1 MTNENGFLRGSRGR
15 TVSGNFSDALNDC
28 LERLKRGES
37 VYDCLRRHPELAD
50 ELEPLLKV
58 ASATMRAA
66 ESAAP
71 SADAKARGFAAFS
84 AALDERER
92 AAKAKASAPAS
103 GRGFMRWLRSLGLGG
118 FGLPA
123 PLARPLAVAV
133 LCAAVFATGIGATTA
148 AASGSVPGEPLYWV
162 KTARE
167 NVERHIPR
175 SDAARAGY
183 QARLAQARADEAQAL
198 MSRGSFTAA
207 DATIKRM
214 NGHLDRSARYAG
226 ITIVIT
232 PVEMPRPASKIG
244 AGNAR
249 ALIDRLERDRDLFRA
264 KSAAMMPKL
273 SPEDRIRARRAMRET
288 ELGYWLLINAIQESQ
303 RAAQGER
310 RHRRGGE

>member
-1 MTNENGFLRGSRGR
+1 M
-15 TVSGNFSDALNDC
+15 SGNFSEALNDC

-50 ELEPLLKV
+50 ELEPLLEV

-84 AALDERER
+84 AALDERE
-92 AAKAKASAPAS
+92 AKAKASAKSPAS
-103 GRGFMRWLRSLGLGG
+103 GRGFMRWLRSAGLGG
-118 FGLPA
+118 FRLPA

-167 NVERHIPR
+167 SVERHIPR

-207 DATIKRM
+207 DDTIKRM

-232 PVEMPRPASKIG
+232 PVEMPRAAPPKIG
-244 AGNAR
+244 AGGAR
-249 ALIDRLERDRDLFRA
+249 ALIERLERDRDLFRA

-273 SPEDRIRARRAMRET
+273 SPEDQARARRAMRET

-310 RHRRGGE
+310 HHRRRGK

>member
-1 MTNENGFLRGSRGR
+1 M
-15 TVSGNFSDALNDC
+15 SGNFSDALNDC
-28 LERLKRGES
+28 IERLKRGES

-50 ELEPLLKV
+50 ELEPLLEV

-84 AALDERER
+84 EALDERER
-92 AAKAKASAPAS
+92 DAKASAPSAS
-103 GRGFMRWLRSLGLGG
+103 GGGFSRWLRSLAVG
-118 FGLPA
+118 FRLPA

-133 LCAAVFATGIGATTA
+133 LCMAVFATGIGATTA

-232 PVEMPRPASKIG
+232 PVEMPRAAPPKIG
-244 AGNAR
+244 AGGAR

-264 KSAAMMPKL
+264 KSAAMMHKL

-303 RAAQGER
+303 RAAQRDR
-310 RHRRGGE
+310 RHRRGE

>member
-1 MTNENGFLRGSRGR
+1 M
-15 TVSGNFSDALNDC
+15 SGNFSEALNDC

-50 ELEPLLKV
+50 ELEPLLEV

-66 ESAAP
+66 ESATP
-71 SADAKARGFAAFS
+71 SASAKARGFAAFS
-84 AALDERER
+84 AALDARER
-92 AAKAKASAPAS
+92 DAKAAAPSS
-103 GRGFMRWLRSLGLGG
+103 GRGFFQRLRALGLG
-118 FGLPA
+118 FRLPA
-123 PLARPLAVAV
+123 PLARPLAVAA
-133 LCAAVFATGIGATTA
+133 LCAAVFATGVGATTA
-148 AASGSVPGEPLYWV
+148 AASGAVPGEPLYWV

-167 NVERHIPR
+167 GVERHIPR
-175 SDAARAGY
+175 SDAARADY

-207 DATIKRM
+207 DAAIKRM
-214 NGHLDRSARYAG
+214 NGHLDRSARHAG

-244 AGNAR
+244 AGGAR
-249 ALIDRLERDRDLFRA
+249 ALIDRLERDRDLFRV

-273 SPEDRIRARRAMRET
+273 SPEDQARARRAMRET

-303 RAAQGER
+303 RAAHR
-310 RHRRGGE
+310 DRHHHRRMGK